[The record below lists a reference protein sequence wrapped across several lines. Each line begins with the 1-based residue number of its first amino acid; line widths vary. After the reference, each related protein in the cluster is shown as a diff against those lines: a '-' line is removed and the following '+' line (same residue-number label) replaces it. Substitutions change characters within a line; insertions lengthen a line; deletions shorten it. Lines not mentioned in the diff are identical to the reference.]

1 MTEKMRTEQN
11 RKSVYIVAALCALIF
26 LGGIGGMIWNLTR
39 SHGRQVEILAGWEN
53 LYTLDL
59 AQAEDQ
65 TFTVTYGGRSNEIE
79 IRDHQIRVKA
89 ADCPDQICVHMD
101 WLEAAPIVCL
111 PNRLSIQYAGR
122 RERVRAGRGGRTKN
136 VIFRNASEKI

>member
-1 MTEKMRTEQN
+1 MTGLRFRMTEEIQIKQK
-11 RKSVYIVAALCALIF
+11 RKAVYMVAALCALIF

-39 SHGRQVEILAGWEN
+39 SHGRQVEILQDGKI

-111 PNRLSIQYAGR
+111 PNRLSIQYADG
-122 RERVRAGRGGRTKN
+122 ES
-136 VIFRNASEKI
+136 ASGLDAVAN

>member
-1 MTEKMRTEQN
+1 MEEGTKTGQN
-11 RKSVYIVAALCALIF
+11 RKAVYIVAALCAVLF

-39 SHGRQVEILAGWEN
+39 SHGRQVEILQDGKI

-59 AQAEDQ
+59 AQAEDE
-65 TFTVTYGGRSNEIE
+65 TFTVNYGGRTNEIE

-89 ADCPDQICVHMD
+89 ADCPDQIWVHMD

-111 PNRLSIQYAGR
+111 PNRLSIQYADG
-122 RERVRAGRGGRTKN
+122 EG
-136 VIFRNASEKI
+136 ASGLDAVAN

>member
-1 MTEKMRTEQN
+1 MEEGTKTGQN
-11 RKSVYIVAALCALIF
+11 RKAVYIVAALCAVIF

-39 SHGRQVEILAGWEN
+39 SHGRQVEILQDGEI

-59 AQAEDQ
+59 EQAEDQ
-65 TFTVTYGGRSNEIE
+65 SFTVTYEGRSNEIE
-79 IRDHQIRVKA
+79 IKEHRIRVKA

-111 PNRLSIQYAGR
+111 PNRLSIQYADG
-122 RERVRAGRGGRTKN
+122 ESVSGLDAVSN
-136 VIFRNASEKI
+136 

>member
-1 MTEKMRTEQN
+1 MTGLRFRMTEEIQIKQK
-11 RKSVYIVAALCALIF
+11 RKAVYMVAALCALIF

-39 SHGRQVEILAGWEN
+39 SHGRQVEILQDGKI

-79 IRDHQIRVKA
+79 IRAHQIRVKA

-111 PNRLSIQYAGR
+111 PNRLSIQYADG
-122 RERVRAGRGGRTKN
+122 ES
-136 VIFRNASEKI
+136 ASGLDAVAN

>member
-1 MTEKMRTEQN
+1 MEEGTKTGQN
-11 RKSVYIVAALCALIF
+11 RKAVYIVAALCALIF

-39 SHGRQVEILAGWEN
+39 SHGRQVEILQDGKI

-111 PNRLSIQYAGR
+111 PNRLSIQYADG
-122 RERVRAGRGGRTKN
+122 EG
-136 VIFRNASEKI
+136 ASGLDAVAN

>member
-1 MTEKMRTEQN
+1 MEEGTKTGQN
-11 RKSVYIVAALCALIF
+11 RKAVYIVAALCALSF

-39 SHGRQVEILAGWEN
+39 SHGRQVEILQDGKI

-111 PNRLSIQYAGR
+111 PNRLSIQYADG
-122 RERVRAGRGGRTKN
+122 ES
-136 VIFRNASEKI
+136 ASGLDAVAN

>member
-1 MTEKMRTEQN
+1 MEEGTKTGQN
-11 RKSVYIVAALCALIF
+11 RKAVYIVAALCAVLF

-39 SHGRQVEILAGWEN
+39 SHGRQVEILQDGKI

-65 TFTVTYGGRSNEIE
+65 TFTVNYGGRTNEIE
-79 IRDHQIRVKA
+79 IRDHQIRMKA

-111 PNRLSIQYAGR
+111 PNRLSIQYADG
-122 RERVRAGRGGRTKN
+122 ES
-136 VIFRNASEKI
+136 ASGLDAVAN

>member
-39 SHGRQVEILAGWEN
+39 SHGRQVEILQDGKI

-111 PNRLSIQYAGR
+111 PNRLSIQYVDG
-122 RERVRAGRGGRTKN
+122 EG
-136 VIFRNASEKI
+136 ASGLDAVAN

>member
-1 MTEKMRTEQN
+1 MEEGTKTGQN
-11 RKSVYIVAALCALIF
+11 RKAVYIVAALCALIF
-26 LGGIGGMIWNLTR
+26 LGGIGGMLWNLTR
-39 SHGRQVEILAGWEN
+39 SHGRQVEILQDGKI

-65 TFTVTYGGRSNEIE
+65 TFTVTYGGRTNEIE

-111 PNRLSIQYAGR
+111 PNRLSIQYADG
-122 RERVRAGRGGRTKN
+122 EG
-136 VIFRNASEKI
+136 ASGLDAVAN

>member
-1 MTEKMRTEQN
+1 MEEGTKTGQN
-11 RKSVYIVAALCALIF
+11 RKAVYIVAALCALIF

-39 SHGRQVEILAGWEN
+39 SHGRQVEILQDGKI

-65 TFTVTYGGRSNEIE
+65 TFTVNYGGRTNEIE

-101 WLEAAPIVCL
+101 WLEDAPIVCL
-111 PNRLSIQYAGR
+111 PNRLSIQYADG
-122 RERVRAGRGGRTKN
+122 EG
-136 VIFRNASEKI
+136 ASGLDAVAN

>member
-1 MTEKMRTEQN
+1 MEEETKTGQN
-11 RKSVYIVAALCALIF
+11 RKAVYIVAALCALIF
-26 LGGIGGMIWNLTR
+26 LGGIGGMLWNLTR
-39 SHGRQVEILAGWEN
+39 SHGRQVEILQDGKI

-65 TFTVTYGGRSNEIE
+65 TFTVTYGGRTNEIE

-101 WLEAAPIVCL
+101 WLEDAPIVCL
-111 PNRLSIQYAGR
+111 PNRLSIQYADG
-122 RERVRAGRGGRTKN
+122 EG
-136 VIFRNASEKI
+136 ASGLDAVAN

>member
-1 MTEKMRTEQN
+1 M
-11 RKSVYIVAALCALIF
+11 VAALCALIF

-39 SHGRQVEILAGWEN
+39 SHGRQVEILQDGKI

-65 TFTVTYGGRSNEIE
+65 TFTVTYGGRTNEIE

-101 WLEAAPIVCL
+101 WLEDAPIVCL
-111 PNRLSIQYAGR
+111 PNRLSIQYADG
-122 RERVRAGRGGRTKN
+122 EG
-136 VIFRNASEKI
+136 ASGLDAVSN

>member
-1 MTEKMRTEQN
+1 MEEGTKTGQN
-11 RKSVYIVAALCALIF
+11 RKAVYIVAALCALIF

-39 SHGRQVEILAGWEN
+39 SHGRQVEILQDGKI

-65 TFTVTYGGRSNEIE
+65 TFTVTYGGRTNEIE
-79 IRDHQIRVKA
+79 IRDHQICVKA

-101 WLEAAPIVCL
+101 WLEDAPIVCL
-111 PNRLSIQYAGR
+111 PNRLSIQYADG
-122 RERVRAGRGGRTKN
+122 EG
-136 VIFRNASEKI
+136 ASGLDAVSN

>member
-39 SHGRQVEILAGWEN
+39 SHGRQVEILQDGKI

-111 PNRLSIQYAGR
+111 PNRLSIQYADG
-122 RERVRAGRGGRTKN
+122 ESASGLDAGGELKM
-136 VIFRNASEKI
+136 

>member
-1 MTEKMRTEQN
+1 MEEGTKTGQN
-11 RKSVYIVAALCALIF
+11 RKAVYIVAALCALIF

-39 SHGRQVEILAGWEN
+39 SHGRQVEILQDGKI

-65 TFTVTYGGRSNEIE
+65 TFTVTYGGRTNEIE
-79 IRDHQIRVKA
+79 IREHQIRVKA

-101 WLEAAPIVCL
+101 WLEDAPIVCL
-111 PNRLSIQYAGR
+111 PNRLSIQYADG
-122 RERVRAGRGGRTKN
+122 EG
-136 VIFRNASEKI
+136 ASGLDAVAN

>member
-11 RKSVYIVAALCALIF
+11 RKAVYIVAALCALIF

-39 SHGRQVEILAGWEN
+39 SHGRQVEILQDGKI

-111 PNRLSIQYAGR
+111 PNRLSIQYADG
-122 RERVRAGRGGRTKN
+122 ESTSGLDAVAN
-136 VIFRNASEKI
+136 

>member
-1 MTEKMRTEQN
+1 MEEGTKTGQN
-11 RKSVYIVAALCALIF
+11 RKAVYIVAALCAVLF

-39 SHGRQVEILAGWEN
+39 SHGRQVEILQDGKI

-101 WLEAAPIVCL
+101 WLEAAPIECL
-111 PNRLSIQYAGR
+111 PNRLSIQYADG
-122 RERVRAGRGGRTKN
+122 EG
-136 VIFRNASEKI
+136 ASGLDAVAN

>member
-39 SHGRQVEILAGWEN
+39 SHGRQVEILQDGKI

-111 PNRLSIQYAGR
+111 PNRLSIQYADG
-122 RERVRAGRGGRTKN
+122 ESTSGLDAVAN
-136 VIFRNASEKI
+136 

>member
-1 MTEKMRTEQN
+1 MTGLRFRMTEEIQTKQK
-11 RKSVYIVAALCALIF
+11 RKAVYMVAALCALIF

-39 SHGRQVEILAGWEN
+39 SHGRQVEILQDGKI

-59 AQAEDQ
+59 VQAEDQ

-111 PNRLSIQYAGR
+111 PNRLSIQYADG
-122 RERVRAGRGGRTKN
+122 ES
-136 VIFRNASEKI
+136 ASGLDAVAN

>member
-1 MTEKMRTEQN
+1 MTGLRFRMTEEIQIKQK
-11 RKSVYIVAALCALIF
+11 RKAVYMVAALCALIF

-39 SHGRQVEILAGWEN
+39 SHGRQVEILQDGKI

-65 TFTVTYGGRSNEIE
+65 TFTVNYGGRTNEIE

-101 WLEAAPIVCL
+101 WLEAAPIGCL
-111 PNRLSIQYAGR
+111 PNRLSIQYADG
-122 RERVRAGRGGRTKN
+122 EG
-136 VIFRNASEKI
+136 ASGLDAVAN

>member
-11 RKSVYIVAALCALIF
+11 RKTGYIVAALCALIF

-39 SHGRQVEILAGWEN
+39 SHGRQVEILQDGKI

-111 PNRLSIQYAGR
+111 PNRLSIQYADG
-122 RERVRAGRGGRTKN
+122 ESAPGLDAVAN
-136 VIFRNASEKI
+136 

>member
-1 MTEKMRTEQN
+1 MEEGTKTGQN
-11 RKSVYIVAALCALIF
+11 RKAVYIVAALCAVLF

-39 SHGRQVEILAGWEN
+39 SHGRQVEILQDGKI

-59 AQAEDQ
+59 DQAEDQ
-65 TFTVTYGGRSNEIE
+65 TFTVTYGGRTNEIE

-111 PNRLSIQYAGR
+111 PNRLSIQYADG
-122 RERVRAGRGGRTKN
+122 EG
-136 VIFRNASEKI
+136 ASGLDAVAN

>member
-1 MTEKMRTEQN
+1 MEEGTKTGQN
-11 RKSVYIVAALCALIF
+11 RKAVYIVAALCALIF
-26 LGGIGGMIWNLTR
+26 LGGIGGMLWNLTR
-39 SHGRQVEILAGWEN
+39 SHGRQVEILQDGKI

-65 TFTVTYGGRSNEIE
+65 TFTVNYGGRTNEIE

-101 WLEAAPIVCL
+101 WLEDAPIVCL
-111 PNRLSIQYAGR
+111 PNRLSIQYADG
-122 RERVRAGRGGRTKN
+122 EG
-136 VIFRNASEKI
+136 ASGLDAVAN

>member
-1 MTEKMRTEQN
+1 MEEGTKTGQN
-11 RKSVYIVAALCALIF
+11 RKAVYSVAALCALIF

-39 SHGRQVEILAGWEN
+39 SHGRQVEILQDGKI

-65 TFTVTYGGRSNEIE
+65 TFTVTYGGRTNEIE

-101 WLEAAPIVCL
+101 WLEDAPIVCL
-111 PNRLSIQYAGR
+111 PNRLSIQYADG
-122 RERVRAGRGGRTKN
+122 EG
-136 VIFRNASEKI
+136 ASGLDAVSN

>member
-1 MTEKMRTEQN
+1 MEEGTKTGQN
-11 RKSVYIVAALCALIF
+11 RKAVYIALCAVLF

-39 SHGRQVEILAGWEN
+39 SHGRQVEILQDGKI

-65 TFTVTYGGRSNEIE
+65 TFTVNYGGRTNEIE

-111 PNRLSIQYAGR
+111 PNRLSIQYADG
-122 RERVRAGRGGRTKN
+122 EG
-136 VIFRNASEKI
+136 ASGLDAVAN

>member
-11 RKSVYIVAALCALIF
+11 RKSVYMVAALCALIF

-39 SHGRQVEILAGWEN
+39 SHGRQVEILQDGKI

-65 TFTVTYGGRSNEIE
+65 TFTVTYGGRTNEIE

-111 PNRLSIQYAGR
+111 PNRLSIQYADG
-122 RERVRAGRGGRTKN
+122 EG
-136 VIFRNASEKI
+136 ASGLDAVAN

>member
-1 MTEKMRTEQN
+1 MTGLRFRMTEEIQIKQK
-11 RKSVYIVAALCALIF
+11 RKAVYMVAALCALIF

-39 SHGRQVEILAGWEN
+39 SHGRQVEILQDGKI

-65 TFTVTYGGRSNEIE
+65 TFTVNYGGRTNEIE

-111 PNRLSIQYAGR
+111 PNRLSIQYADG
-122 RERVRAGRGGRTKN
+122 EG
-136 VIFRNASEKI
+136 ASGLDAVAN

>member
-1 MTEKMRTEQN
+1 M
-11 RKSVYIVAALCALIF
+11 VAALCALIF

-39 SHGRQVEILAGWEN
+39 SHGRQVEILQDGKI

-59 AQAEDQ
+59 AQAGDQ

-111 PNRLSIQYAGR
+111 PNRLSIQYADG
-122 RERVRAGRGGRTKN
+122 ES
-136 VIFRNASEKI
+136 ASGLDAVAN

>member
-1 MTEKMRTEQN
+1 MEEGTKTGQN
-11 RKSVYIVAALCALIF
+11 RKVVYIVAALCALIF

-39 SHGRQVEILAGWEN
+39 SHGRQVEILQDGKI

-65 TFTVTYGGRSNEIE
+65 TFTVNYGGRTNEIE

-111 PNRLSIQYAGR
+111 PNRLSIQYADG
-122 RERVRAGRGGRTKN
+122 ES
-136 VIFRNASEKI
+136 ASGLDAVAN

>member
-1 MTEKMRTEQN
+1 MTGLRFRMTEEIQTKQK
-11 RKSVYIVAALCALIF
+11 RKAVYMVAALCALIF

-39 SHGRQVEILAGWEN
+39 SHGRQVEILQDGKI

-59 AQAEDQ
+59 VQAEDQ
-65 TFTVTYGGRSNEIE
+65 TFTVTYGGRSNELE

-111 PNRLSIQYAGR
+111 PNRLSIQYADG
-122 RERVRAGRGGRTKN
+122 ES
-136 VIFRNASEKI
+136 ASGLDAVAN

>member
-1 MTEKMRTEQN
+1 MEEGTKTGQN
-11 RKSVYIVAALCALIF
+11 RKAVYIVAALCALSF

-39 SHGRQVEILAGWEN
+39 SHGRQVEILQDGKI

-65 TFTVTYGGRSNEIE
+65 TFTVTYGGRTNEIE

-111 PNRLSIQYAGR
+111 PNRLSIQYADG
-122 RERVRAGRGGRTKN
+122 ES
-136 VIFRNASEKI
+136 ASGLDAVAN

>member
-1 MTEKMRTEQN
+1 MEEGTKTGQN
-11 RKSVYIVAALCALIF
+11 RKAVYIVAALCAVLF

-39 SHGRQVEILAGWEN
+39 SHGRQVEILQDGKI

-65 TFTVTYGGRSNEIE
+65 TFTVNYGGRTNEIE

-101 WLEAAPIVCL
+101 WMEAAPIVCL
-111 PNRLSIQYAGR
+111 PNRLSIQYADG
-122 RERVRAGRGGRTKN
+122 EG
-136 VIFRNASEKI
+136 ASGLDAVAN

>member
-39 SHGRQVEILAGWEN
+39 SHGRQVEILQDGKI

-59 AQAEDQ
+59 VQAEDQ

-111 PNRLSIQYAGR
+111 PNRLSIQYADG
-122 RERVRAGRGGRTKN
+122 ES
-136 VIFRNASEKI
+136 ASGLDAVAN

>member
-1 MTEKMRTEQN
+1 MEEGTKTGQN
-11 RKSVYIVAALCALIF
+11 RKAVYIVAALCALIF
-26 LGGIGGMIWNLTR
+26 LGGIGGMIWDLTR
-39 SHGRQVEILAGWEN
+39 SHGRQVEILQDGKI

-65 TFTVTYGGRSNEIE
+65 TFTVTYGGRTNEIE

-101 WLEAAPIVCL
+101 WLEDAPIVCL
-111 PNRLSIQYAGR
+111 PNRLSIQYADG
-122 RERVRAGRGGRTKN
+122 EG
-136 VIFRNASEKI
+136 ASGLDAVSN

>member
-1 MTEKMRTEQN
+1 MEEGTKTGQN
-11 RKSVYIVAALCALIF
+11 RKAVYIVAALCAVLF

-39 SHGRQVEILAGWEN
+39 SHGRQVEILQDGKI

-59 AQAEDQ
+59 AQAEDE
-65 TFTVTYGGRSNEIE
+65 TFTVNYGGRTNEIE

-111 PNRLSIQYAGR
+111 PNRLSIQYADG
-122 RERVRAGRGGRTKN
+122 EG
-136 VIFRNASEKI
+136 ASGLDAVAN

>member
-1 MTEKMRTEQN
+1 M
-11 RKSVYIVAALCALIF
+11 
-26 LGGIGGMIWNLTR
+26 
-39 SHGRQVEILAGWEN
+39 EILQDGKI

-59 AQAEDQ
+59 AQAEDE
-65 TFTVTYGGRSNEIE
+65 TFTVNYGGRTNEIE

-111 PNRLSIQYAGR
+111 PNRLSIQYADG
-122 RERVRAGRGGRTKN
+122 EG
-136 VIFRNASEKI
+136 ASGLDAVAN